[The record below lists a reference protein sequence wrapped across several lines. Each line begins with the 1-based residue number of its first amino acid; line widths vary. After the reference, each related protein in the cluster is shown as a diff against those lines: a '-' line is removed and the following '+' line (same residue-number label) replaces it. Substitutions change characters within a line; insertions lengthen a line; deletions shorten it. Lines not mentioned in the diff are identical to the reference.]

1 MKPIAISSLTAVL
14 LSVPVGALLLV
25 AGCQS
30 SESVS
35 PSTDNPVLA
44 RAPATGN
51 GNKFVV
57 PVNDELPPVDCE
69 GEQLTGQ
76 LTGWFQGRLFSQP
89 SNPNVELDVFH
100 FLWTFTNSAGETFAF
115 HDVGPN
121 RVHVDS
127 DTGEL
132 LLELTGRVAGGVIGH
147 LRVNLDT
154 GEEEF
159 IAGKDAGDL
168 EALACEA
175 LT

>member
-1 MKPIAISSLTAVL
+1 MKPIVISSLTAVL
-14 LSVPVGALLLV
+14 LAVPVGTLFLV
-25 AGCQS
+25 TGCQS

-44 RAPATGN
+44 QAPATGN
-51 GNKFVV
+51 GNKFVI
-57 PVNDELPPVDCE
+57 PVDEQVPVDCN
-69 GEQLTGQ
+69 GEQLTGN
-76 LTGWFQGRLFSQP
+76 LTGWFQGRLFRQP
-89 SNPNVELDVFH
+89 NPNVELDVFH
-100 FLWTFTNSAGETFAF
+100 FLWTFTNSAGETFRF

-121 RVHVDS
+121 RVHFDS
-127 DTGEL
+127 QTGEL
-132 LLELTGRVAGGVIGH
+132 ILELTGRVGGAVIGH

-159 IAGKDAGDL
+159 IAGKDAGEL